1 MAAMT
6 VYWSRILRICDSKG
20 GRKVDETPFST
31 LARSYLI
38 DLIEKR
44 LERETRFELATVG
57 I

>member
-6 VYWSRILRICDSKG
+6 VYWSRILRTCKL
-20 GRKVDETPFST
+20 KVGQKSDETPFST
-31 LARSYLI
+31 LVNSYLI

-44 LERETRFELATVG
+44 MERETRFELAIVG

>member
-31 LARSYLI
+31 LVNSYLI
-38 DLIEKR
+38 DFIEKR
-44 LERETRFELATVG
+44 LERETRFELAIVG

>member
-6 VYWSRILRICDSKG
+6 VYWSQILQVCDSKG

-31 LARSYLI
+31 LVHSYLI
-38 DLIEKR
+38 DLITKR